1 MKLLFC
7 PLCRDVQGLIM
18 QTWRCCLC
26 GKSGGQYNADGM
38 TATLGGEAR
47 VFGVG
52 NPFFEYLYPFL
63 EEKGKRAMWKKY
75 YGHELGDCWWGEYEG
90 DNQVLR
96 ILDVKGPRL
105 KLKVVNLQETGPDRI
120 LTESGT
126 NHITVIDKRQYMFL
140 GKWYTKGIEEDITFQ
155 VPANQRVKLTR
166 WGKHG
171 KKKGRDSTTTG
182 K

>member
-7 PLCRDVQGLIM
+7 PLCHDVQGLILPK
-18 QTWRCCLC
+18 WRICLC
-26 GKSGGQYNADGM
+26 GKSGGQYNVDGM

-63 EEKGKRAMWKKY
+63 EELGKRKMWKKY

-90 DNQVLR
+90 DNQILR
-96 ILDVKGPRL
+96 ILSAEGPRL
-105 KLKVVNLQETGPDRI
+105 ELKIKNLAETGPKRI

-126 NHITVIDKRQYMFL
+126 NLVTVVDKRQYMFL
-140 GKWYTKGIEEDITFQ
+140 GKWIQGEKISFNC
-155 VPANQRVKLTR
+155 PANLRVKVTR
-166 WGKHG
+166 WNKKE
-171 KKKGRDSTTTG
+171 KKK
-182 K
+182 

>member
-1 MKLLFC
+1 
-7 PLCRDVQGLIM
+7 
-18 QTWRCCLC
+18 
-26 GKSGGQYNADGM
+26 M

-63 EEKGKRAMWKKY
+63 EEKGKRAMWKKL

-90 DNQVLR
+90 DNQILR
-96 ILDVKGPRL
+96 IQDAKGPRL
-105 KLKVVNLQETGPDRI
+105 NLKVVNLVATGPDRI

-126 NHITVIDKRQYMFL
+126 NLVTVIDKREYMFL
-140 GKWYTKGIEEDITFQ
+140 GKWEKRAISFQ
-155 VPANQRVKLTR
+155 VPANLRVKVTR
-166 WGKHG
+166 WS
-171 KKKGRDSTTTG
+171 KKAK